1 MSQKDTLEIDF
12 SPFNAEGVLRALC
25 SVLRTSKALSF
36 SYAGDI
42 QSLTDR
48 IGRVFNA
55 DRCLMFVAEHTAY
68 SGDTTGS
75 AHLEIFEYVTSG
87 TEAVAHKFAGPYGQQ
102 LAEELMALE
111 GDINS
116 LEADGELGKK
126 LEGHLDGGYYLPLKT
141 RNDVGGLGEGR
152 AGLLYLH
159 EAENNRWNKLV
170 IDSLV
175 VIAGHLARLAQ
186 VEQLSA
192 SLRELES
199 LDKATGFLHRKFASD
214 AVQKEL
220 MRVNHFGDPAS
231 MLLIDLDLGKTRS
244 TDVYNTALGDA
255 IIKAVASTINANIR
269 HVDICGRLGIDEFV
283 VFCPRLSE
291 RESAQVAEYL
301 VKRINEALMTLTRR
315 GGLKAEAGIFVP
327 TTASVGVAH
336 LQKGDDYDRLFSLAQ
351 NALNAAQMSGGNAH
365 RVAEAPEAS
374 AGS

>member
-1 MSQKDTLEIDF
+1 LSQKDTLEIDF

-68 SGDTTGS
+68 SSDTTGS

-87 TEAVAHKFAGPYGQQ
+87 VEAVAHKFAGPYGQT

-111 GDINS
+111 ADINTLDTES
-116 LEADGELGKK
+116 ELAKK

-141 RNDVGGLGEGR
+141 RNEGGRGEGR

-186 VEQLSA
+186 VEQLS
-192 SLRELES
+192 STLRELES

-214 AVQKEL
+214 AVQREL
-220 MRVNHFGDPAS
+220 LRVNHFGDPAS
-231 MLLIDLDLGKTRS
+231 MILVDLDLGKTRS
-244 TDVYNTALGDA
+244 TDIYNTALGDA
-255 IIKAVASTINANIR
+255 IIKAVASTISASIR
-269 HVDICGRLGIDEFV
+269 NVDICGRLGMDEFL

-291 RESAQVAEYL
+291 RESAQVADYL
-301 VKRINEALMTLTRR
+301 VKRINEALMTLTHR

-327 TTASVGVAH
+327 TTASIGIAH
-336 LQKGDDYDRLFSLAQ
+336 LQKGDDYDRLFALAQ
-351 NALNAAQMSGGNAH
+351 NALNAAQISGGNTS
-365 RVAEAPEAS
+365 RVAGKDEP
-374 AGS
+374 